1 MDPKLVLAAFG
12 GVGIGAVSALTGT
25 GGGTLLVP
33 LFTLVL
39 GLDIKTAIGT
49 SLMTMPLTAL
59 SSIIVYRKI
68 IDYRLGL
75 MLELTTTLGAYLGAE
90 AVTFIPTRALQGIFA
105 VVLGYVSLNMLRRK
119 KSDDGELERGC
130 ARLHLAMAASFF
142 AGIFS
147 GLLGIGG
154 GTIKVPIMVL
164 ICNLSAKTA
173 VATSMFMIAITS
185 SVGALTH
192 FSLGRAEPILA
203 IAAGAGLVLGARVGA
218 KTALKLEAHKVRR
231 VFAVFLLLV
240 SLRMG
245 LEALGVIR

>member
-1 MDPKLVLAAFG
+1 MDPRLILAAIG

-33 LFTLVL
+33 LFTLAI

-68 IDYRLGL
+68 IDYKLGL
-75 MLELTTTLGAYLGAE
+75 MLELTTTLGAYLGAN
-90 AVTFIPTRALQGIFA
+90 AVTFIPARVLQGVFA
-105 VVLGYVSLNMLRRK
+105 VALGYVSLNMLRRK
-119 KSDDGELERGC
+119 GGGDGELERGC
-130 ARLHLAMAASFF
+130 ARLPLAMAASFF
-142 AGIFS
+142 AGVFS

-154 GTIKVPIMVL
+154 GTIKVPVMVL
-164 ICNLSAKTA
+164 ICGLSAKTA

-192 FSLGRAEPILA
+192 FSLGRTEPILA
-203 IAAGAGLVLGARVGA
+203 LATGAGLILGARAGA
-218 KTALKLEAHKVRR
+218 KTALKLEPHTVRR
-231 VFAVFLLLV
+231 GFAVFLLLV

-245 LEALGVIR
+245 LEALGVI